1 MNEKSVF
8 ALGIAPPKCQWKN
21 WKKEIGTENKIKK
34 TIQKEITKDLS
45 SHSKVNSEYTKRNED
60 Y

>member
-34 TIQKEITKDLS
+34 LYRKKLQKTYPVILRLILNT
-45 SHSKVNSEYTKRNED
+45 
-60 Y
+60 

>member
-21 WKKEIGTENKIKK
+21 WKKEIGTENKIK
-34 TIQKEITKDLS
+34 TILKEIIKDLS
-45 SHSKVNSEYTKRNED
+45 SYSKVNSEYIKRNEE